1 MNNKLLAIIAIV
13 GVVAGIAAN
22 QFYTSQ
28 QPSSAAVTQQ
38 VTQTT
43 SSKSASASAKKSN
56 KRPSYTLK
64 DLEGK
69 SRSASE
75 WDGKVVVLN
84 FWATWCPPCRR
95 EIPAF
100 IDFQEAYASKGMTFV
115 GIALDEKSAVI
126 DFTDPMGVNYPI
138 LMAEEEG
145 IQLSQD
151 YGNRLNILPFT
162 VIIDRKGNI
171 VKRFSREVDF
181 KGLEDVIKPLL

>member
-22 QFYTSQ
+22 QFYASQ
-28 QPSSAAVTQQ
+28 QSSTAAVTQQ
-38 VTQTT
+38 ITQTT
-43 SSKSASASAKKSN
+43 ESVSPSTSAKKSN

-64 DLEGK
+64 DLQGK

-100 IDFQEAYASKGMTFV
+100 IEFQDAYASKGMTFV
-115 GIALDEKSAVI
+115 GIALDEISAVI

-181 KGLEDVIKPLL
+181 KGLEDAVKPLL